1 MIRGKLSSKLP
12 ALGSQRCS
20 LQFRATLA
28 PQEALKVKIPALACA
43 VMWLFVLP
51 EVTKAQDLGDLR
63 HILIVIEEL
72 NKETRNLG
80 LTEQSLSDMVLVALK
95 RDIPKLK
102 IDNALQGSYCILFFV
117 LCIVLKAGFI
127 KIGQSQS

>member
-95 RDIPKLK
+95 RAVAVMAQPAAGRKRLTVV
-102 IDNALQGSYCILFFV
+102 CIGR
-117 LCIVLKAGFI
+117 I
-127 KIGQSQS
+127 SQRLNWAAYRQITC